1 MKQRAEGGQAAD
13 ETRDLEKTP
22 EESART
28 GQAGKIL
35 DNSYTRTHR
44 LTHLSCQR
52 VLRLRAQIFDPGCSS
67 VFNLFWSVSVI
78 KSYGKQCVKVALA
91 RTSHSRPALRLS

>member
-35 DNSYTRTHR
+35 DNSYARISR

-52 VLRLRAQIFDPGCSS
+52 VLQLLAQIFDLGYSP
-67 VFNLFWSVSVI
+67 VFDSFWSVSVV
-78 KSYGKQCVKVALA
+78 KSVWQAM
-91 RTSHSRPALRLS
+91 P